1 MTTKGTRRHF
11 KPEFKKDAVALVS
24 EQGYSIS
31 KAAEAVGTT
40 ANNLRRWIK
49 ELKQEEDGVRLD
61 VGERA
66 ELERLRCE
74 NKQLRMEKEIPKK
87 GQRLLCERNEI
98 KYSFIEK
105 QQGSFPVRVLC
116 RVMQVSKSGYYDWCC
131 RGNSSIDAQ
140 TWQLCHRLKALFAE
154 SRQSLGS
161 RRLMKL
167 LRKEGFEVGRYRVRK
182 LMKKLG
188 LAVKRKKRF
197 TLTTDSKHHLPVAE
211 NLLNREFSPSAK
223 NQVWTTDITYIWTS
237 QGWLY
242 LEVVIDLYSRRI
254 VGWHL
259 DRKMET
265 ALVTRALMMAVNLR
279 TPPKGL
285 LHHSD
290 RGSQYAS
297 HTYQMLLSQQGM
309 VCSMSRKGNCW
320 DNAPTERFFSSLKR
334 EWLTGNL
341 YPTREDA
348 VADVRAYIAYY
359 NSRRIHTTLGDLA
372 PIEFE
377 ECA

>member
-1 MTTKGTRRHF
+1 MTTKGTRRQF

-31 KAAEAVGTT
+31 KATEAVGTT

-49 ELKQEEDGVRLD
+49 ELKQEESGERLD

-66 ELERLRCE
+66 ELDRLRRE

-87 GQRLLCERNEI
+87 GQRFLCERNEVKYNFI
-98 KYSFIEK
+98 KE
-105 QQGSFPVRVLC
+105 QQGSFPVRTLC
-116 RVMQVSKSGYYDWCC
+116 RVMQVNKSSYYGWYQ
-131 RGNSSIDAQ
+131 RSNSSIDSQ
-140 TWQLCHRLKALFAE
+140 TWKLCHRLKALFSE

-167 LRKEGFEVGRYRVRK
+167 LRKEGFKIGRYRVRK

-188 LAVKRKKRF
+188 LRVKRKKRF
-197 TLTTDSKHHLPVAE
+197 TLTTDSKHQLPTAE
-211 NLLNREFSPSAK
+211 NLLNREFSPSVK
-223 NQVWTTDITYIWTS
+223 NQVWTTDITYIWTA

-242 LEVVIDLYSRRI
+242 LAVVIDLYSRRI

-259 DRKMET
+259 DRQMET
-265 ALVTRALMMAVNLR
+265 ALVSRALMMAVNLR

-297 HTYQMLLSQQGM
+297 HTYQAQLKQHGM

-334 EWLTGNL
+334 EWLTGNI

-348 VADVRAYIAYY
+348 IADVRAYIAYY
-359 NSRRIHTTLGDLA
+359 NSRRIHSSLEYIT

-377 ECA
+377 KCA